1 MVQQPSIIEQPF
13 VREEDVNNYAFDE
26 LIRAIKDRTVF
37 AFVGA
42 GCSKRLGYPSWEE
55 LIDFLEAQVRTVKTS
70 VRLED
75 YKGFLKD
82 NTDDKLWYAEILKS
96 NLVEEFYGLIQET
109 YKQREIRDWS
119 FHQSLLS
126 INFRHYLT
134 TNYDPLLENTRLI
147 TSGSLNYFSWNN
159 KERLKTFFEAI
170 HSSSDEDRS
179 VFHIHGR
186 FDDKESIILTEKDYL
201 GMYHQEELAVK
212 VLWSIIAS
220 YRMCFI
226 GFGLK
231 DLDVLTV
238 FRKVWWD
245 FGRGNAR
252 HFAFIK
258 ENDKTKRIIF
268 RQYMRDKYGINPI
281 FFNKLDGADDEY
293 IELKQRVDDLATNRT
308 SKTDIES
315 DIGQVNEINDLNLG
329 LKNVY
334 Y

>member
-1 MVQQPSIIEQPF
+1 MTVSMSEQPF
-13 VREEDVNNYAFDE
+13 DREEDNNNYAFDE
-26 LIRAIKDRTVF
+26 LVRSIKDRSVF
-37 AFVGA
+37 AFIGA
-42 GCSKRLGYPSWEE
+42 GCSKRVGYPSWEE
-55 LIDFLEAQVRTVKTS
+55 LITFLETRVKTS
-70 VRLED
+70 NPSLRLED
-75 YKGFLKD
+75 YKHFLKG

-96 NLVEEFYGLIQET
+96 NLTEDFHGLIQET
-109 YKQREIRDWS
+109 YKQKDISDWS

-134 TNYDPLLENTRLI
+134 TNYDPLLENTRVI
-147 TSGSLNYFSWNN
+147 TSAPLSFLSWNN
-159 KERLKTFFEAI
+159 KERLKAFFEAI
-170 HSSSDEDRS
+170 HSSTEEARS

-186 FDDKESIILTEKDYL
+186 FDDKESIILTERDYL
-201 GMYHQEELAVK
+201 GMYHQDALAVK
-212 VLWSIIAS
+212 ILWSIIAS

-226 GFGLK
+226 GFGLN

-281 FFNKLDGADDEY
+281 FFSRLDGAADEFV
-293 IELKQRVDDLATNRT
+293 ELKQKIDNLAANRT
-308 SKTDIES
+308 TQTEIDIDNS
-315 DIGQVNEINDLNLG
+315 IVNEINNINLD
-329 LKNVY
+329 N
-334 Y
+334 